1 MKAAIDQKGRLT
13 LDHADVEQRVKVL
26 PGIAN

>member
-1 MKAAIDQKGRLT
+1 MKAAIDPKGRLT
-13 LDHADVEQRVKVL
+13 LAPAHVEQRLTVL